1 MRNVIIGTAGHV
13 DHGKT
18 ALIRALTGIDTDRW
32 EEEKRRGVSIGLG
45 FAHFQLPDGTKAGI
59 IDVPGHEKFIRNMLT
74 GVWGMDL
81 ILLVVDAVEGVRPQT
96 IEHLNILDL
105 LGISTGVVVITKID
119 MVNSSR
125 VDEVENQVRE
135 LLKGK
140 FLDGSP
146 IVRVSSI
153 TLEGF
158 DKLKNTIIH
167 QIDSIK
173 PPRRSYSAPRLPI
186 DRAFVIQGFGVVVTG
201 TLIGGS
207 IKKQDTVNIMPGGAK
222 ARVRGVEVHDLQ
234 FDTALPGQRVALNL
248 SGIDKDDVDRG
259 DVVTES
265 TLTRSTNKVDTVL
278 RIADTCNRV
287 FENWIRVRLFTGTSE
302 VFGRSVLLSSE
313 DGLLPGD
320 TGYVQFNLE
329 SPVLAFRGDR
339 FIIRDFTNQET
350 LGGGEILNP
359 FPIKHKRL
367 AEATIQLLKKWE
379 SVDDDELVK
388 LITETSAS
396 VSIWEN
402 DLKYYLPYSG
412 EKQEQLLK
420 QMEESTII
428 RYNSGDKRMIA
439 STNRMSKIREK
450 ILNELSNFHK
460 ERPLAEGAN
469 YSKIRSQIG
478 VDELTFDML
487 LQELIRDG
495 NILRTGNFLKLLS
508 HQATFTGK
516 ALKIS
521 QEMEKLFQQ
530 NGLSSPDEKELPA
543 MMNSY
548 SKDDVIDVFQ
558 ALLIEG
564 NLVRISNDMV
574 LHSSVIE
581 NTKNT
586 LRDYLKSHG
595 TITVS
600 EFRQMINTSRKY
612 AVPFMEYCD
621 VIGFTVRDGDH
632 RRIKEDEYAG
642 CANS

>member
-59 IDVPGHEKFIRNMLT
+59 IDVPGHERFIRNMLT

-96 IEHLNILDL
+96 IEHLSILDL

-119 MVNSSR
+119 MVNEAR
-125 VDEVENQVRE
+125 VDEVENQVKD

-153 TLEGF
+153 TLQGF
-158 DKLKNTIIH
+158 DELKNTIIC
-167 QIDSIK
+167 QIDSLK

-186 DRAFVIQGFGVVVTG
+186 DRAFVIQGFGIVVTG

-207 IKKQDTVNIMPGGAK
+207 INKQDTVNIMPSGAK

-234 FDTALPGQRVALNL
+234 VETALPGQRVALNL
-248 SGIDKDDVDRG
+248 SGISKDNADRG
-259 DVVTES
+259 DVITES
-265 TLTRSTNKVDTVL
+265 TLTRSTNKVDTAL

-287 FENWIRVRLFTGTSE
+287 FENWIRVRFFTGTSE
-302 VFGRSVLLSSE
+302 VFGRAILLSSE
-313 DGLLPGD
+313 EGLLPGD
-320 TGYVQFNLE
+320 IGYVQFNLE
-329 SPVLAFRGDR
+329 NPILAFRGDR

-367 AEATIQLLKKWE
+367 AEVTMQLLKKWE
-379 SVDDDELVK
+379 SVNDAELVK
-388 LITETSAS
+388 LVTETIGS

-420 QMEESTII
+420 QMEDEGFII

-439 STNRMSKIREK
+439 STERMSKIREK
-450 ILNELSNFHK
+450 ILDVLSQFHK

-469 YSKIRSQIG
+469 YAKIRSQIG
-478 VDELTFDML
+478 VDELTFDIL
-487 LQELIRDG
+487 IQELIKDG
-495 NILRTGNFLKLLS
+495 KALRTGNFLKLS
-508 HQATFTGK
+508 SYQATFTGK

-521 QEMEKLFQQ
+521 QEMERIFQQ
-530 NGLSSPDEKELPA
+530 QGFSSPDEKELPA
-543 MMNSY
+543 MMDSY
-548 SKDDVIDVFQ
+548 SKDEVIDVFQ
-558 ALLIEG
+558 ALLRG
-564 NLVRISNDMV
+564 RNLVKISNDMV

-600 EFRQMINTSRKY
+600 EFRQLINTSRKY
-612 AVPFMEYCD
+612 AVPFIEYCD
-621 VIGFTVRDGDH
+621 AIGFTVRDGDY
-632 RRIKEDEYAG
+632 RRLKTE
-642 CANS
+642 